1 MSSRLHFHFRLVAR
15 SLLPV
20 DFMSP
25 LKRMKI
31 DDFIFHFSLAKCACF
46 SKLDVIVQVKQQQ
59 RRRAKE
65 RERKIQNCNV
75 QKGGARFPVSRKMWQ
90 RNVLFFFEQ
99 FERIFAY
106 QFFLHVF
113 TRRKT
118 VCVKNVLLLN
128 DGHLSRNTLASR
140 VSNFSIICSSSSL
153 THEIFIQN
161 KWEKFLYYSF
171 YW

>member
-1 MSSRLHFHFRLVAR
+1 MFFKTGCYCIGEAAAKKTS
-15 SLLPV
+15 
-20 DFMSP
+20 
-25 LKRMKI
+25 KR
-31 DDFIFHFSLAKCACF
+31 
-46 SKLDVIVQVKQQQ
+46 
-59 RRRAKE
+59 E
-65 RERKIQNCNV
+65 REIQNCNV

-128 DGHLSRNTLASR
+128 DGHLSRNTLSLVEFQISQLFVR
-140 VSNFSIICSSSSL
+140 LLPLLMKSLFRTNGKSFFTILFIGKVFS
-153 THEIFIQN
+153 
-161 KWEKFLYYSF
+161 
-171 YW
+171 

>member
-1 MSSRLHFHFRLVAR
+1 MCMFFKTGCYCIGEAAAKKTS
-15 SLLPV
+15 
-20 DFMSP
+20 
-25 LKRMKI
+25 KR
-31 DDFIFHFSLAKCACF
+31 
-46 SKLDVIVQVKQQQ
+46 
-59 RRRAKE
+59 E
-65 RERKIQNCNV
+65 REIQNCNV

-153 THEIFIQN
+153 THEIFI
-161 KWEKFLYYSF
+161 
-171 YW
+171 

>member
-1 MSSRLHFHFRLVAR
+1 MHFHFQLVAR
-15 SLLPV
+15 EAYLSILCHHWKEDEDWWFYISFLVSKMCMFFKTGCYCIGEDEQKRERFKIAMFKKEVP
-20 DFMSP
+20 DFP
-25 LKRMKI
+25 C
-31 DDFIFHFSLAKCACF
+31 LAKCG
-46 SKLDVIVQVKQQQ
+46 DTIQQQ
-59 RRRAKE
+59 
-65 RERKIQNCNV
+65 
-75 QKGGARFPVSRKMWQ
+75 Q

-153 THEIFIQN
+153 THEIFI
-161 KWEKFLYYSF
+161 
-171 YW
+171 